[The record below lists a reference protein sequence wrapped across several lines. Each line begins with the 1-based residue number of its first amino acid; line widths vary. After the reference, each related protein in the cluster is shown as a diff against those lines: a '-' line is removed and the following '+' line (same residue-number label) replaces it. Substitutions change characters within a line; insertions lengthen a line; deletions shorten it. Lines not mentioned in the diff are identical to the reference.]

1 MDKFKLI
8 FWNEFKRIFCYHTR
22 LRNIIEK
29 KTTCWKKYSLLTDI
43 KINEMKKIIKDNNI
57 KVLILDMDGTIKHYK
72 KGLLPCNKKWV
83 EEIKKYVK
91 IYIISNANKK
101 MTSEV
106 ANLMNVPYINSAKK
120 PSPKG
125 FLKILKEEKITGEE
139 AIVIGDAIIC
149 DIIGSKYAGIN
160 KSILLDDMNINI
172 NNKKINFF

>member
-83 EEIKKYVK
+83 EEIK
-91 IYIISNANKK
+91 N
-101 MTSEV
+101 M
-106 ANLMNVPYINSAKK
+106 
-120 PSPKG
+120 
-125 FLKILKEEKITGEE
+125 
-139 AIVIGDAIIC
+139 
-149 DIIGSKYAGIN
+149 SKYTLFLMQI
-160 KSILLDDMNINI
+160 
-172 NNKKINFF
+172 KK